1 MAAIKAESPTPK
13 YRQLADLL
21 RQRIDEGDLSPGDRI
36 PSESQLGDTYSLS
49 RITIRQAL
57 ADLERDGLLERVP
70 GKGTF
75 VRRRGSHVERFTR
88 LTGFGENVAAQGLTP
103 GYRTLVAEPRR
114 VPKAI
119 AERLRSHSDKAF
131 VIERVLLA
139 DGEPIAEHTSY
150 LPLWIVRS
158 AAPDAFSI
166 DALNQGSLYQIIA
179 QTGCRMDR
187 ADEVVEPGLA
197 THEEAQRLETHE
209 GALVLR
215 VARSGVD
222 EDGIPLEYVLLT
234 YLADAY
240 TYRTTVFASRG

>member
-1 MAAIKAESPTPK
+1 MTAIKAESPTPK

-21 RQRIDEGDLSPGDRI
+21 RQRIDGGDLSPGDRI
-36 PSESQLGDTYSLS
+36 PSEAQLGDVYSLS

-88 LTGFGENVAAQGLTP
+88 LTGFGENVAAHGLAP
-103 GYRTLVAEPRR
+103 GYRTLTAEPRR

-131 VIERVLLA
+131 VIERILLA

-150 LPLWIVRS
+150 LPLWLVRS
-158 AAPDAFSI
+158 AAPDAFSL
-166 DALNQGSLYQIIA
+166 DALNRGSLYQAIA
-179 QTGCRMDR
+179 QAGCRMYR

-197 THEEAQRLETHE
+197 TREEAQRLETHE

-215 VARSGVD
+215 VARTVVD
-222 EDGIPLEYVLLT
+222 ADGIPLEYVLLT